1 MHLEQELLAT
11 PLLGSGE
18 KGLTLIKSLPSFC
31 KRQVVWVWTA
41 GYGKGLH
48 PPQTGGQVPWCPQ
61 SLPESG
67 SQDFCCPHEP
77 GCGPGPAAPGG
88 SDCFGCCWHT
98 LPLPVRHLL
107 SLHSFWEIFTIY
119 SNSGYLLQIGKCLVW
134 GCGGS
139 WEGRRGVRSMFF
151 GLSEV
156 RLGILSPCL
165 WNLPGSPARLLG
177 VL

>member
-1 MHLEQELLAT
+1 MARVFILRLVGRYPGAPKAFPSLAART
-11 PLLGSGE
+11 SARMSRAVGQAQ
-18 KGLTLIKSLPSFC
+18 LP
-31 KRQVVWVWTA
+31 Q
-41 GYGKGLH
+41 
-48 PPQTGGQVPWCPQ
+48 
-61 SLPESG
+61 
-67 SQDFCCPHEP
+67 
-77 GCGPGPAAPGG
+77 AAPTALDAAGTPCPCLFAT
-88 SDCFGCCWHT
+88 SSHN
-98 LPLPVRHLL
+98 
-107 SLHSFWEIFTIY
+107 SFWEIFTIY